1 MLWAVKVMKTNK
13 LIIFLFVVTA
23 LLLQACGPDVQAGIA
38 TGIAQT
44 QQISALETAA
54 AAAKGGNSGQ
64 AQSSGEIGQ
73 SSSNS
78 PLVSVSKN
86 TNCRSGPR
94 VDYTLLT
101 TINVGQQVEV
111 LKVSAFSDYVVVRN
125 PNGNGDCWLFLQY
138 ANTTD
143 FSAFNLPLATQ
154 PPTPYVWEG
163 NWVFYLPDGGENGKD
178 GENDLGKSVTI
189 HQSGNSIS
197 GSFIAHGE
205 TISFSGSLS
214 ANHQVAT
221 GTWVNESSRDYDGTF
236 VWQMKTNN
244 LNQFVGSFG
253 QESGHKAWCGA
264 RAGESS
270 PSPCFGP

>member
-1 MLWAVKVMKTNK
+1 MSVRKT
-13 LIIFLFVVTA
+13 LVFLFVLGA
-23 LLLQACGPDVQAGIA
+23 FLLQACGPDVQAGIA

-44 QQISALETAA
+44 QQISALQTAA
-54 AAAKGGNSGQ
+54 AGGAPVQPPAEAEQ
-64 AQSSGEIGQ
+64 AGSASL
-73 SSSNS
+73 

-111 LKVSAFSDYVVVRN
+111 LKTFSNDYVLVKN
-125 PNGNGDCWLFLQY
+125 PNGSGDCWLFLQF
-138 ANTTD
+138 ADTTD
-143 FSAFNLPLATQ
+143 FSAFNLTVATQ
-154 PPTPYVWEG
+154 PPTPTATNTPKPEFIWDG
-163 NWVFYLPDGGENGKD
+163 SWVFYLPDGGENGKD

-189 HQSGNSIS
+189 HQSGDSIS

-214 ANHQVAT
+214 KNHQVAT
-221 GTWVNESSRDYDGTF
+221 GTWVNETARGYSGTF
-236 VWQMKTNN
+236 TWQMRTGNM
-244 LNQFVGSFG
+244 NQFVGNLLRGS
-253 QESGHKAWCGA
+253 QPQAWCGS
-264 RAGESS
+264 RAGAPM